1 MPFGNFKTL
10 QEVALAYQV
19 RVVFGSFLRAQ
30 SHPVNPHLEEELK
43 FNLEKIAVRIS
54 EAAIDTFLIAPILR
68 DVWKSYTDALMLWSH
83 APLDAGDSLQGV
95 PDYTF
100 TRCSPLG
107 MVQDKPYLLVV
118 EAKKDDFDA
127 GWGQCLAA
135 MLAAQKLNRPDEWPL
150 YGCVTNGVLW
160 SFGKLEGQTFTQEL
174 TDYALRDLPALIGA
188 LHAIFDLAK
197 QHALAA

>member
-1 MPFGNFKTL
+1 MAFGTFKTL
-10 QEVALAYQV
+10 QDVARTYQV
-19 RVVFGSFLRAQ
+19 RVALGSFLRSQPRA
-30 SHPVNPHLEEELK
+30 VNPHLEEELR
-43 FNLEKIAVRIS
+43 FNQEKIAVRVS
-54 EAAIDTFLIAPILR
+54 EAAIDTFIIGPVLR

-83 APLDAGDSLQGV
+83 VPMYGDESLQGV

-107 MVQDKPYLLVV
+107 MVQDKPFLIVV

-135 MLAAQKLNRPDEWPL
+135 MLAAQRLNKPDEWPL
-150 YGCVTNGVLW
+150 YGCVTNGTLW

-174 TDYALRDLPALIGA
+174 AEYVLHDMPALIGA
-188 LHAIFDLAK
+188 LHALFDLAK

>member
-10 QEVALAYQV
+10 QDVARAYQV
-19 RVVFGSFLRAQ
+19 RVVLGSFLRSQPRA
-30 SHPVNPHLEEELK
+30 VNPHLEEELR
-43 FNLEKIAVRIS
+43 FNQEKIAVRVS
-54 EAAIDTFLIAPILR
+54 EAAIDTFLIGPVLR

-83 APLDAGDSLQGV
+83 VPIYGCESLQGV
-95 PDYTF
+95 PDYIF

-118 EAKKDDFDA
+118 EAKKDDFEG

-135 MLAAQKLNRPDEWPL
+135 MLAAQKLNEPDTWPL
-150 YGCVTNGVLW
+150 YGCVTNGITW
-160 SFGKLEGQTFTQEL
+160 SFGKLEGRTFTQEL
-174 TDYALRDLPALIGA
+174 AEYVLRDLPALIGA